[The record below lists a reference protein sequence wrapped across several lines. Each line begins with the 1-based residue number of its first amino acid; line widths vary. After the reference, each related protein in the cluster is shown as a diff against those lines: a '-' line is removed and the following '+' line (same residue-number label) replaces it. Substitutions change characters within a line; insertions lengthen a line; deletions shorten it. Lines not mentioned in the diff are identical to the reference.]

1 MFSLFKWALYIIQMI
16 SISLDVTFID
26 PNFECGNWINQI
38 ELSANVSVWIR
49 EKLFTL
55 ILIAQF
61 FLCVWIKQDSWEDE
75 DEEAKE
81 DEKSDETEVVRKAKP
96 QKNLTKKIAEREVSP
111 PKTPK
116 ISTRITTLNFF
127 IT

>member
-1 MFSLFKWALYIIQMI
+1 MRKLNQPNRAQRKRERLNPWKIIHINSNCSIFS
-16 SISLDVTFID
+16 V
-26 PNFECGNWINQI
+26 
-38 ELSANVSVWIR
+38 
-49 EKLFTL
+49 
-55 ILIAQF
+55 
-61 FLCVWIKQDSWEDE
+61 CVWIKQDSWEDE
-75 DEEAKE
+75 EEEAKE